1 MDIKIESGANVQITD
16 KPIYNIYGDVVN
28 EKKVFP
34 PVNENQE
41 NSHIHK
47 PESRKAD
54 KKPIVRQRMTWNEN
68 ETFFSLYYQ
77 VDACGRNEQTP
88 VSCFPTS

>member
-34 PVNENQE
+34 PVNENG
-41 NSHIHK
+41 SSAI
-47 PESRKAD
+47 
-54 KKPIVRQRMTWNEN
+54 
-68 ETFFSLYYQ
+68 
-77 VDACGRNEQTP
+77 
-88 VSCFPTS
+88 